1 MNEKLPTTRPI
12 LFYSVVIVT
21 AMAMAVIL
29 SPTPDF
35 VSVGLLALVTLL
47 SSVVIG
53 IVVRLYSGR
62 SPRIGKSNV
71 ILPAIIGI
79 FGSILGL
86 ILINLAFRMI
96 GAN

>member
-1 MNEKLPTTRPI
+1 MNGIVPTARPI

-29 SPTPDF
+29 SPTPDA
-35 VSVGLLALVTLL
+35 VSVGLLALLTVLA
-47 SSVVIG
+47 SVVIG
-53 IVVRLYSGR
+53 IAARLCSGR
-62 SPRIGKSNV
+62 FPRIGKSDV

-79 FGSILGL
+79 FGSILGM

>member
-1 MNEKLPTTRPI
+1 MNEKFPTARPI

-21 AMAMAVIL
+21 AVAMAVIF
-29 SPTPDF
+29 SPTPDL
-35 VSVGLLALVTLL
+35 VSVGLMALLTVL

-53 IVVRLYSGR
+53 ILVRLFSGR
-62 SPRIGKSNV
+62 FPRMGKSNV
-71 ILPAIIGI
+71 ILPASIGI

-96 GAN
+96 SAN